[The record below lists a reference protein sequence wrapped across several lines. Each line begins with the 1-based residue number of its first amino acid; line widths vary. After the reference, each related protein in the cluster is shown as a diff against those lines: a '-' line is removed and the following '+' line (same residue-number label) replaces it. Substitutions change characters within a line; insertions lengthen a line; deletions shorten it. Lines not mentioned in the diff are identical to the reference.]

1 MRSHRLRSRI
11 LACVAALAL
20 LAGLP
25 CSSTR
30 AAEPPESAVAKDIL
44 GTSGIQGGLIVHLG
58 CGDGK
63 LAAAFGAAG
72 PYLVHGLDRDGL
84 AIDRAR
90 RHIRSA
96 GLYGK
101 VSVEPW
107 AGKRLPYVDNLVNLL
122 VAEDLGDVPM
132 DEVMRVL
139 APQGVACLKKDGRWS
154 KTIKPRPAEID
165 EWTHYLHDATG
176 NAVSH
181 DAVVGPPRH
190 LQWVGSPKWSRHHD
204 HMASMSAVVS
214 SGGRIF
220 YIVDEG
226 PTSSIRLPAH
236 WSLVARD
243 AFNGVILWKRP
254 LASWNTHV
262 WPLKSGPA
270 QLPRRL
276 VAIDG
281 EVYVTLAL
289 DAPLAALDAATGQT
303 LRTYEGTKN
312 TEEIICSGGVL
323 FLQVNPAPS
332 KWPEYKQKNTFVW
345 DSSQR
350 ANRDWAW
357 DEAPRRIA
365 AIQAGTGKVLWQKE
379 AKVAP
384 LTLTANRTHLFFHDG
399 EKIVCFDRK
408 SGGEVWA
415 SEPVSRRS
423 PMPVSFGPT
432 LVVYED
438 VVLFSGGDRSMTAL
452 AAKDGKTLWTAKHP
466 RSGHASPEDLLV
478 VQGLAWA
485 GEIANG
491 ADTGV
496 FTGRDLHTGEVKSQ
510 FPPDVETYWFHHRCY
525 RAKAT
530 EKYLLTSR
538 TGIEFIDVA
547 QKRWMPHHW
556 VRGGCIYGIMPS
568 NGLVYAP
575 PHSCGCYLESKLTGL
590 NALAPESPTRQVP
603 QKMPDEDRLER
614 GPAYSSGASKEAQGG
629 RAVSPAGGPHPATS
643 SPPSP
648 GGRGEKNW
656 PPRSQSGR
664 GEEDWPT
671 YRHDPA
677 RSGFTRAVV
686 PADLKRVWQ
695 ADLGGKLSS
704 VVVAEGKLF
713 VAAVDA
719 HAVHALDA
727 ASGKIAWSY
736 TAGGRVD
743 SPPTVSDGRVLFGS
757 ADGWVYCLS
766 AADGRLGWRF
776 RVAPQDRRMVAFE
789 QLESPWPAIGSV
801 LVQNGAAYCVAG
813 RSMFLDGG
821 LRLVRL
827 DAKTGRK
834 LSETVLDDRDPQT
847 GKNLQIHV
855 KGLTMPVALPD
866 VLSSDGKRLAMRSQ
880 QFDLEGKRLEVAP
893 RDIADQEG
901 EEAHLFCQVGLLDDT
916 WFHRSYWE
924 YGKSVGGGY
933 GSWFTTG
940 RYAPSGRMLVFDD
953 ALVYGYGRKPEY
965 YTNTSV
971 LEYELFAAEKQPS
984 NEAIRRVR
992 AGQGQI
998 NAQSARKGA
1007 DSSDWKLRQMF
1018 PRSSLSATR
1027 FKWIAD
1033 QPAVQV
1039 RAMVLAGPTLFV
1051 AGPPDVVDERKAWRL
1066 PDDPKVQAQLDEQ
1079 AAALEG
1085 KRGGRL
1091 WAVSAAD
1098 GKPLARYHLDGPPV
1112 FDGMAAAGGRLYVAT
1127 ASGQV
1132 LCLAADGTEP
1142 LRRADNDPLQDI
1154 SNEPAVKPDGW
1165 QPPEVRKEGDF
1176 QRVRNAGVS
1185 ESQLGYRLRGEGTK
1199 RDGVALKKL
1208 DSPLGKKAVFK
1219 AKLRIDPSGQL
1230 VNGFLA
1236 FGDGPKD
1243 EQLVKCGFRARNKSA
1258 MIVQGA
1264 LSGGKAVTEKVDVS
1278 PGETIDVSV
1287 SVDLD
1292 AGKVSFTTKGQTVE
1306 AALLRPLKSI
1316 THVGYCVDNA
1326 TADFSPIE
1334 TIGE

>member
-1 MRSHRLRSRI
+1 MPSRRLRIRTFARI
-11 LACVAALAL
+11 YISCL
-20 LAGLP
+20 LPGLCCLP
-25 CSSTR
+25 AR
-30 AAEPPESAVAKDIL
+30 AAEPPKAANAAEIL
-44 GTSGIQGGLIVHLG
+44 GTSGIHGGLIVHLG
-58 CGDGK
+58 CGEGK

-72 PYLVHGLDRDGL
+72 PYLVHGLDRDGQ

-96 GLYGK
+96 GLYGR

-107 AGKRLPYVDNLVNLL
+107 TGKRLPYADNLVNLL
-122 VAEDLGDVPM
+122 VAEDLGEVPM
-132 DEVMRVL
+132 GEVMRVL
-139 APQGVACLKKDGRWS
+139 APQGVACVKKDGRWS
-154 KTIKPRPAEID
+154 KTVKPRPAEID

-176 NAVSH
+176 NAVSR

-190 LQWVGSPKWSRHHD
+190 LQWVGGPKWSRHHD

-226 PTSSIRLPAH
+226 PTSSIRLPAQ

-243 AFNGVILWKRP
+243 AFSGVILWKRP
-254 LASWNTHV
+254 LATWNTHI

-270 QLPRRL
+270 QVPRRL
-276 VAIDG
+276 VAVDG

-289 DAPLAALDAATGQT
+289 DAPLSALDAATGRT
-303 LRTYEGTKN
+303 LRTYELTQN
-312 TEEIICSGGVL
+312 TEEIVFSDGVL
-323 FLQVNPAPS
+323 FVQVSPAPS
-332 KWPEYKQKNTFVW
+332 KWPQYKQKNTFVW

-365 AIQAGTGKVLWQKE
+365 AIKAGTGKVLWQKD

-384 LTLTANRTHLFFHDG
+384 LTLTASRTHVFFHDG
-399 EKIVCFDRK
+399 EKIVCLDRA
-408 SGGEVWA
+408 GGGQVWA

-432 LVVYED
+432 LVVYQD

-452 AAKDGKTLWTAKHP
+452 AAKDGKTLWSARHP
-466 RSGHASPEDLLV
+466 RSGHQSPEDLLV

-491 ADTGV
+491 ADSGV

-510 FPPDVETYWFHHRCY
+510 FAPDVDTYWFHHRCY

-547 QKRWMPHHW
+547 AKRWEPHHW
-556 VRGGCIYGIMPS
+556 VRGGCIYGIMPA

-575 PHSCGCYLESKLTGL
+575 PHSCGCYLESKLSGL
-590 NALAPESPTRQVP
+590 NALAAESPTRQVP
-603 QKMPDEDRLER
+603 AKVSDEGRLER
-614 GPAYSSGASKEAQGG
+614 GPAYDEKPIHPSSLI
-629 RAVSPAGGPHPATS
+629 PHP
-643 SPPSP
+643 
-648 GGRGEKNW
+648 
-656 PPRSQSGR
+656 SQ
-664 GEEDWPT
+664 DWPT

-677 RSGFTRAVV
+677 RSGSTKAPL
-686 PADLKRVWQ
+686 PAELKRVWQ

-704 VVVAEGKLF
+704 VVIAGGKLF

-719 HAVHALDA
+719 HTVHALDA
-727 ASGKIAWSY
+727 SSGKIAWSY

-743 SPPTVSDGRVLFGS
+743 SPPTVCDGRVLFGA
-757 ADGWVYCLS
+757 ADGWVYCLA
-766 AADGRLGWRF
+766 AADGRLVWRF
-776 RVAPQDRRMVAFE
+776 RVAPDERRIVAYE
-789 QLESPWPAIGSV
+789 QVESPWPAIGSV
-801 LVQNGAAYCVAG
+801 LVEKGTAYCVAG

-827 DAKTGRK
+827 DARSGRK
-834 LSETVLDDRDPQT
+834 LSETVLDDRDPAS
-847 GKNLQIHV
+847 GKNLQVHV
-855 KGLTMPVALPD
+855 KGLSMPVALPD
-866 VLSSDGKRLAMRSQ
+866 VLSSDGKRIFMRSQ
-880 QFDLEGKRLEVAP
+880 PFDLEGKRLGVAP
-893 RDIADQEG
+893 RDMADQEG
-901 EEAHLFCQVGLLDDT
+901 QEAHLFCQIGLLDDT

-965 YTNTSV
+965 YTNASV
-971 LEYELFAAEKQPS
+971 LEYELFAARRQPS
-984 NEAIRRVR
+984 NEAIRLVR

-1007 DSSDWKLRQMF
+1007 DSSDWRLRQMF

-1027 FKWIAD
+1027 FQWIDD

-1039 RAMVLAGPTLFV
+1039 RAMVLAGATLFV
-1051 AGPPDVVDERKAWRL
+1051 AGPPDVIDERRAWRL
-1066 PDDPKVQAQLDEQ
+1066 PDDPGVQADLQRQ

-1085 KRGGRL
+1085 KLGGRL

-1098 GKPLARYHLDGPPV
+1098 GKPLARYHLDAPPV
-1112 FDGMAAAGGRLYVAT
+1112 FDGMAAAGGRLFFAT
-1127 ASGQV
+1127 TGGQV
-1132 LCLAADGTEP
+1132 VCLAADGAEP
-1142 LRRADNDPLQDI
+1142 LRRAESEPPASI
-1154 SNEPAVKPDGW
+1154 SNEPAVKPDGY

-1176 QRVRNAGVS
+1176 QRVRNVTVS
-1185 ESQLGYRLRGEGTK
+1185 ESPLGYRVRGEGPK

-1208 DSPLGKKAVFK
+1208 DAPLGTKAVLK
-1219 AKLRIDPSGQL
+1219 AKLRIDSSGQL
-1230 VNGFLA
+1230 VNAFLA
-1236 FGDGPKD
+1236 FGEGPRD

-1258 MIVQGA
+1258 LIVQGP
-1264 LSGGKAVTEKVDVS
+1264 LSGGKSVIGKVDVS
-1278 PGETIDVSV
+1278 AGETIDVTV
-1287 SVDLD
+1287 RVDLV
-1292 AGKVSFTTKGQTVE
+1292 AGKVAFTAKGRTVE
-1306 AALLRPLKSI
+1306 AALVRPLKGI

-1334 TIGE
+1334 MTGEDVR

>member
-1 MRSHRLRSRI
+1 MPSHRLRI
-11 LACVAALAL
+11 GAVAWVAIFCL
-20 LAGLP
+20 LTAFFCL
-25 CSSTR
+25 SAR
-30 AAEPPESAVAKDIL
+30 AAEPPEAANAAEIL
-44 GTSGIQGGLIVHLG
+44 GTSGIHGGLIVHLG
-58 CGDGK
+58 CGEGK

-72 PYLVHGLDRDGL
+72 PYLVHGLDRDGQ

-96 GLYGK
+96 GLYGR

-107 AGKRLPYVDNLVNLL
+107 AGERLPYIDSLVNLL
-122 VAEDLGDVPM
+122 VAEDLGEVPM

-154 KTIKPRPAEID
+154 KTVKPRPAQID

-176 NAVSH
+176 NAVSR

-214 SGGRIF
+214 TGGRIF

-226 PTSSIRLPAH
+226 PTSSIRLPAQ

-254 LASWNTHV
+254 LETWNTHV

-276 VAIDG
+276 VAVEG

-289 DAPLAALDAATGQT
+289 DAPLTALDAATGRT

-312 TEEIICSGGVL
+312 TEEIICSDGVL
-323 FLQVNPAPS
+323 FVQVSSAPS

-345 DSSQR
+345 DSTQR

-365 AIQAGTGKVLWQKE
+365 AIQADTGKILWQKE

-384 LTLTANRTHLFFHDG
+384 LTMTADRAHVLFHDG
-399 EKIVCFDRK
+399 ERIVCLGRRN
-408 SGGEVWA
+408 GGQVWT
-415 SEPVSRRS
+415 SEAVARRS

-452 AAKDGKTLWTAKHP
+452 AAKDGKTLWTANHP
-466 RSGHASPEDLLV
+466 RSGHQSPEDLLV

-491 ADTGV
+491 ADSGV

-510 FPPDVETYWFHHRCY
+510 FSPDVDTYWFHHRCY

-547 QKRWMPHHW
+547 AKHWIPQHW
-556 VRGGCIYGIMPS
+556 VRGGCIYGIMPA

-575 PHSCGCYLESKLTGL
+575 PHSCGCYLESKLSGL
-590 NALAPESPTRQVP
+590 NALAAESPTRQIPRTVS
-603 QKMPDEDRLER
+603 DEGRFER
-614 GPAYSSGASKEAQGG
+614 GPAYLPLPLGEGWGEGSAP
-629 RAVSPAGGPHPATS
+629 RAGGPHPATS

-648 GGRGEKNW
+648 GGRGKTAG
-656 PPRSQSGR
+656 GR

-677 RSGFTRAVV
+677 RSGFTRALV
-686 PADLKRVWQ
+686 PAELKRVWQ
-695 ADLGGKLSS
+695 AELGGKLSS

-719 HAVHALDA
+719 HVVYALDA

-743 SPPTVSDGRVLFGS
+743 SPPTVYEGRVLFGS
-757 ADGWVYCLS
+757 ADGWVYCLA
-766 AADGRLGWRF
+766 AADGRLAWRF
-776 RVAPQDRRMVAFE
+776 RIAPEERRMVAYE

-801 LVQNGAAYCVAG
+801 LVQNGTAYCVAG

-827 DAKTGRK
+827 DARTGCK
-834 LSETVLDDRDPQT
+834 LSETILDDRDPGS

-866 VLSSDGKRLAMRSQ
+866 VLSSDGKRIFMRSQ
-880 QFDLEGKRLEVAP
+880 PFDLQGKRLDVAP
-893 RDIADQEG
+893 RDMADQEG
-901 EEAHLFCQVGLLDDT
+901 EEAHLFCQIGLLDDT

-940 RYAPSGRMLVFDD
+940 RYAPSGRILVFDD
-953 ALVYGYGRKPEY
+953 ARVYGYGRKPEY

-984 NEAIRRVR
+984 NEAIRRLR

-1027 FKWIAD
+1027 FKWIDD

-1039 RAMVLAGPTLFV
+1039 RAMVLAGATLFV
-1051 AGPPDVVDERKAWRL
+1051 AGPPDVVDERRAWRL
-1066 PDDPKVQAQLDEQ
+1066 PDDPGVQAELQRQ
-1079 AAALEG
+1079 VAALEG
-1085 KRGGRL
+1085 KLGGRL
-1091 WAVSAAD
+1091 WAVSAAE
-1098 GKPLARYHLDGPPV
+1098 GKPLARYHLDSPPV
-1112 FDGMAAAGGRLYVAT
+1112 FDGMAAARGRLFLAT
-1127 ASGQV
+1127 AGGQV
-1132 LCLAADGTEP
+1132 LCLAADGAEP
-1142 LRRADNDPLQDI
+1142 LRRADSEPLASI
-1154 SNEPAVKPDGW
+1154 SNEPATKPDGW

-1176 QRVRNAGVS
+1176 QRVRNAAVS
-1185 ESQLGYRLRGEGTK
+1185 ESPLGYRLRGEGAK

-1208 DSPLGKKAVFK
+1208 DVPLGKKAVFK
-1219 AKLRIDPSGQL
+1219 AKLRIDSSGQL
-1230 VNGFLA
+1230 INAFLA

-1243 EQLVKCGFRARNKSA
+1243 EQLVKCGFRARNKTA

-1264 LSGGKAVTEKVDVS
+1264 LSGGKAVTQKVDVS
-1278 PGETIDVSV
+1278 ADETIDVTV
-1287 SVDLD
+1287 RVDLD
-1292 AGKVSFTTKGQTVE
+1292 AGKVTFTAKGQTVE
-1306 AALLRPLKSI
+1306 AALVRPLQGI
-1316 THVGYCVDNA
+1316 THAGYCVDNA
-1326 TADFSPIE
+1326 TAEFSPIE
-1334 TIGE
+1334 TIRE